1 MSFKRDGDDANLL
14 KTLQHRRVSEILG
27 DHIPDDEAKL
37 LSNGRLTCTVCSK
50 RPIFDT
56 IQMLSIHR
64 KGKNHLYELSKCLQY
79 RRDLELRK
87 TKQIQRTGESA
98 SPVPDTKDPSLTFIT
113 FSSNFSN
120 RAKKKRYSNLLH
132 DRKLVLDIT
141 ETCEKIKN
149 HVNTAEIIVE
159 QSANSQVRHY
169 LKSLSRKR
177 PLEKTINKLRENYG
191 QAQKKPKQKTEES
204 SEKNNSKNTDS
215 PAKEDN
221 KKAANYEMKLLEAG
235 WIKDASGS
243 WVKDPNV
250 EFDSD
255 EDEPPVF

>member
-1 MSFKRDGDDANLL
+1 M
-14 KTLQHRRVSEILG
+14 
-27 DHIPDDEAKL
+27 
-37 LSNGRLTCTVCSK
+37 
-50 RPIFDT
+50 
-56 IQMLSIHR
+56 
-64 KGKNHLYELSKCLQY
+64 
-79 RRDLELRK
+79 RK
-87 TKQIQRTGESA
+87 TNQIQRPGDGA

-132 DRKLVLDIT
+132 DRKLILDIT

-149 HVNTAEIIVE
+149 NVNAAEIIVE
-159 QSANSQVRHY
+159 PSANSQVRHY

-191 QAQKKPKQKTEES
+191 QALKRGKQKTEES
-204 SEKNNSKNTDS
+204 TEKNNSKNTES
-215 PAKEDN
+215 AAKEDN
-221 KKAANYEMKLLEAG
+221 KKAANFEIKLLEAG
-235 WIKDASGS
+235 WIKDASGN